1 MRKWVFV
8 VAVTIGAA
16 LALAAPSFAATTV
29 DVKAQFNESL
39 VKIIAMG
46 GCPVDGPQGASCGTG
61 QFLPFGSATENIVFG
76 AGIDC
81 LTITGSPMCDLRTI
95 TVPQGVLVTDEVFSS
110 PACPGG
116 CTSGGLGHPNSG
128 TLTDYVVSTASMGTF
143 QGASG
148 TLTGSVSGTVL
159 TTKIRLSGQITLP

>member
-1 MRKWVFV
+1 MWKRVLV
-8 VAVTIGAA
+8 VAVTTGAA
-16 LALAAPSFAATTV
+16 LALAAPSFAATSV

-39 VKIIAMG
+39 VKNIAI
-46 GCPVDGPQGASCGTG
+46 GCPPGASCGTG
-61 QFLPFGSATENIVFG
+61 QLLPFGSATENIVFG

-81 LTITGSPMCDLRTI
+81 MTITGSPMCDLRTI

-110 PACPGG
+110 PDCPGV
-116 CTSGGLGHPNSG
+116 CHSGGLGFPSSG
-128 TLTDYVVSTASMGTF
+128 TLTDYVLGTASKGIF

-159 TTKIRLSGQITLP
+159 ATKIRLSGQITLP

>member
-1 MRKWVFV
+1 MRKWVFA
-8 VAVTIGAA
+8 VAVTTGAA

-46 GCPVDGPQGASCGTG
+46 GCPVQGPEGSSCGTG
-61 QFLPFGSATENIVFG
+61 QMLPFGSATENIVFG
-76 AGIDC
+76 AGVDC
-81 LTITGSPMCDLRTI
+81 LAITGSPTCDLRTI

-110 PACPGG
+110 PSCPGG
-116 CTSGGLGHPNSG
+116 CHSGGLGFPSSG
-128 TLTDYVVSTASMGTF
+128 TLTDYVLGTASMGVF

-148 TLTGSVSGTVL
+148 TLSGSVSGTVL
-159 TTKIRLSGQITLP
+159 TVKIRLSGQITLP